1 MLYRFLV
8 HNLRKRKMYPIL
20 EILVKI
26 ENRTRIRI
34 SNKTIENWYNV
45 KGKYSS
51 LVRKEI
57 RFNCGSRNWSEM
69 SLSEKRSVYCFVHYY
84 LQ

>member
-57 RFNCGSRNWSEM
+57 RFNCGSRDWSEM
-69 SLSEKRSVYCFVHYY
+69 SLSEKKDVYCFIHYY
-84 LQ
+84 L